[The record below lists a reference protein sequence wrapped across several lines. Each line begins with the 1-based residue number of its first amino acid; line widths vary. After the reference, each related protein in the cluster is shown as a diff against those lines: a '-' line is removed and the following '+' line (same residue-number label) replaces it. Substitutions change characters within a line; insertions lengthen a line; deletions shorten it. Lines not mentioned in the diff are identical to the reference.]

1 MTRVLVY
8 RAIGLGDFLTGVPA
22 LRALARAFPSAEVCL
37 AAPAPLAP
45 LASLTGAVRTFLPTA
60 ELEPPP
66 WSGDPPD
73 VAVDLHGRGPQS
85 HRLLQALAPRRLI
98 AFANPAVGVLGPRW
112 RPDEHEVAR
121 WCRLLEESGIPADP
135 GELDLAVPAAPPAV
149 GAATVVH
156 PGASAAGR
164 RWPVDRFAAVAA
176 QLSARGHSVVVT
188 GVASEVAAARSV
200 AVGAG
205 LPDDRVLAGR
215 LDLGDMAALVADA
228 RLVVCG
234 DTGVGHLA
242 TAYRTPSVLL
252 FGSMPPALWG
262 PPAGRGEHRV
272 IWHGEVAD
280 RPDENGQPHPAV
292 LAITV
297 EEVLAAV
304 GEVERAGPQETAR
317 IRPQR

>member
-1 MTRVLVY
+1 MSRILVY

-22 LRALARAFPSAEVCL
+22 LRAVARAFPTAEVCL

-45 LASLTGAVRTFLPTA
+45 LVPLTGAVRTFLPTG
-60 ELEPPP
+60 ELAPPRWTGEAP
-66 WSGDPPD
+66 AL
-73 VAVDLHGRGPQS
+73 AVNLHGRGPQS
-85 HRLLQALAPRRLI
+85 HRLLQALTPGRLV
-98 AFANPAVGVLGPRW
+98 AFANPDVGVQGPPW
-112 RPDEHEVAR
+112 RPAEHEVAR

-135 GELDLAVPAAPPAV
+135 GNLDLAAPSVAPPV
-149 GAATVVH
+149 CAATVVH
-156 PGASAAGR
+156 PGAAAPGR

-176 QLSARGHSVVVT
+176 QLSAEGHSVVVT
-188 GVASEVAAARSV
+188 GVPSELPAARSV
-200 AVGAG
+200 AVQAG
-205 LPDDRVLAGR
+205 LPDDRLLAGR
-215 LDLGDMAALVADA
+215 LSLAGMAALVADA

-252 FGSMPPALWG
+252 FGPMPPALWG
-262 PPAGRGEHRV
+262 PPPGRGEHRV

-280 RPDENGQPHPAV
+280 RPEQNGRPHPAV
-292 LAITV
+292 LAIPV

-304 GEVERAGPQETAR
+304 REVDRADPAVVAR